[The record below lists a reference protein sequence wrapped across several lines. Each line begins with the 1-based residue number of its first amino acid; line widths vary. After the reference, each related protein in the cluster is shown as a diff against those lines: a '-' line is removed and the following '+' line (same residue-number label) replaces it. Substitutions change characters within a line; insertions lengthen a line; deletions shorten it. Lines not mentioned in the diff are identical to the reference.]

1 MHSGKNCCRSCLVD
15 YPNWAKRQSNK
26 AASSF
31 HKRSKQICA
40 CCTVAVTDLSTVAA
54 APAAPA
60 PAAPAA
66 PPPPPPPL
74 PLNLGVIM
82 QTIRHMETKV
92 ATLEAKIEDSD
103 EAMQRMQYNM
113 KDKDDYVAV
122 LELRV
127 ETTERAISDLELLNH
142 AKTDAQE
149 RYVATLEL
157 RVKTMEQAISDLQLL
172 NHAKTDAKTDAQ
184 ERHEDDYIN
193 VQVPQDDG
201 AFIKWTDEP
210 LVDICKVSIA
220 DDAYDDDTR
229 LPHDTGRM
237 FYTEDIRWGPR

>member
-1 MHSGKNCCRSCLVD
+1 M
-15 YPNWAKRQSNK
+15 
-26 AASSF
+26 
-31 HKRSKQICA
+31 
-40 CCTVAVTDLSTVAA
+40 TVTDLSIPAA

-82 QTIRHMETKV
+82 QTIRHMEIKV

-113 KDKDDYVAV
+113 KDNDDYVAA

-127 ETTERAISDLELLNH
+127 DTTERQISDLELASH

-184 ERHEDDYIN
+184 ERYDDDYIK
-193 VQVPQDDG
+193 VPVPQDDG
-201 AFIKWTDEP
+201 AFIKCTDEP
-210 LVDICKVSIA
+210 LVDICKFSIA
-220 DDAYDDDTR
+220 DNADDDDTR
-229 LPHDTGRM
+229 LPHDTGRWN
-237 FYTEDIRWGPR
+237 YTEDIRWGQK